1 MQEPGIARTELQQS
15 VRLLSKLA
23 TPLHAVNSLL
33 ASHEQNLENFLKSA
47 RTSSG
52 IDTDDFELLGTISQ
66 RVFGMLPM
74 RAMCC
79 LQLPA
84 PRVYGCSR

>member
-33 ASHEQNLENFLKSA
+33 ASHEQALENFLKSV
-47 RTSSG
+47 RTASG
-52 IDTDDFELLGTISQ
+52 IESDDFELLGAISQ
-66 RVFGMLPM
+66 RVFGA
-74 RAMCC
+74 R
-79 LQLPA
+79 
-84 PRVYGCSR
+84 RSFVCSLARSAHIRCT